1 MIDKQIQ
8 EMLEKARKLFN
19 RIQNSLER
27 DRAISLDLTEC
38 AYTLQQMKI
47 SVIYRMKS
55 SSYSDEDLTAIDE
68 IKMMAMNAANIIKEL

>member
-1 MIDKQIQ
+1 MLDK
-8 EMLEKARKLFN
+8 ASKLFN

-27 DRAISLDLTEC
+27 DRAISIDLAEC
-38 AYTLQQMKI
+38 SYTLQQMKI

-55 SSYSDEDLTAIDE
+55 SSFSDEDLAAIDE